1 MVQNSNTAGYY
12 SHLRIARQHA
22 RRSNHPQF
30 HLAALILRGGNIV
43 SIGWN
48 KDHLHAEHTAL
59 NRAWRSDVDGSTLLV
74 VRVKKSGVFGM
85 ARPCPSCMQRIRAAG
100 IKKVTY
106 TNESG
111 ILETIR
117 PTMGN

>member
-1 MVQNSNTAGYY
+1 MGEHD

-30 HLAALILRGGNIV
+30 RLAALVLRGGNIV

-59 NRAWRSDVDGSTLLV
+59 NRAWRSDLEGSSLLV
-74 VRVKKSGVFGM
+74 VRLKKSGTFGM
-85 ARPCPSCMQRIRAAG
+85 ARPCPDCMQRIHTAG
-100 IKKVTY
+100 IKKVMY
-106 TNESG
+106 TNEVG
-111 ILETIR
+111 ELETIR
-117 PTMGN
+117 PTLES